1 MKPIEFSDNEVA
13 YVLLALRKLEEALLT
28 VSEDDEGDSIN
39 DLLIV
44 QSLRRKIKTAREQPD
59 A

>member
-1 MKPIEFSDNEVA
+1 MKPLELSDSEVA

-44 QSLRRKIKTAREQPD
+44 QSLRRKIKTAREQTD